1 MNFSDNVTLL
11 KGVGQKKAAL
21 LKKLNIETVGELLN
35 FYPRSYQD
43 RRTVKKIAE
52 ILPGSAGLFSG
63 TVIRIVNNQ
72 FIPGKKKML
81 KITIDDG
88 SSRAEIV
95 FFNAAYLANI
105 FIVGKEYYFYG
116 RAGQNSHPL
125 QFIHPDFSAE
135 MNDAISGILPVYPL
149 TEGIG
154 QNEMRKWQR
163 EAQESA
169 KSAEEFLPED
179 IIRRHH
185 LCSYAYALSNIH
197 FPQDEIRFKEAKYR
211 LIFDE
216 MLVLQTGLFAVK
228 AGSAEKKKGI
238 SFSREVDVSEY
249 IDSLSYPLTSA
260 QKRAVSEI
268 IGNMES
274 ETVMNRLLQGDVG
287 SGKTAVA
294 EIAMF
299 KAARSGFQAVLMA
312 PTEILAKQHYDGI
325 KNRFSAF
332 GIETGFL
339 SGSVNKKEREETL
352 ARLQEGRIA
361 ILIGTH
367 AVIQPDVK
375 FQNLGLVITDEQH
388 RFGVNHR
395 ALLGEKGKN
404 PDMLVMTATPIPR
417 TLAVIL
423 YGDLDVSVID
433 ELPPGRKKIITRAV
447 DGNNRNAVYS
457 FVRKQLEKGHQAYVV
472 TSLIEDSETMTM
484 HSAES
489 VYTELSGVF
498 EEFEVALLHGELK
511 QKEKDQIMMR
521 FAKGAIDVLVSTVV
535 IEVGINV
542 PNATVMV
549 IENSE
554 RFGLAQMHQLR
565 GRVGRGGI
573 QSYCILIH
581 EGKSEVARARAEIME
596 STADGFVIAEK
607 DLELRGPGEFFG
619 TRQHGL
625 PDLQIANLIKHTALL
640 ETVKKEAVFILK
652 EDPTLQSEK
661 YAPLKAKILQI
672 FQGSLDLRL

>member
-1 MNFSDNVTLL
+1 
-11 KGVGQKKAAL
+11 
-21 LKKLNIETVGELLN
+21 
-35 FYPRSYQD
+35 
-43 RRTVKKIAE
+43 
-52 ILPGSAGLFSG
+52 
-63 TVIRIVNNQ
+63 
-72 FIPGKKKML
+72 
-81 KITIDDG
+81 
-88 SSRAEIV
+88 
-95 FFNAAYLANI
+95 
-105 FIVGKEYYFYG
+105 
-116 RAGQNSHPL
+116 
-125 QFIHPDFSAE
+125 
-135 MNDAISGILPVYPL
+135 
-149 TEGIG
+149 
-154 QNEMRKWQR
+154 MRKWQR

>member
-1 MNFSDNVTLL
+1 
-11 KGVGQKKAAL
+11 
-21 LKKLNIETVGELLN
+21 
-35 FYPRSYQD
+35 
-43 RRTVKKIAE
+43 
-52 ILPGSAGLFSG
+52 
-63 TVIRIVNNQ
+63 
-72 FIPGKKKML
+72 
-81 KITIDDG
+81 
-88 SSRAEIV
+88 
-95 FFNAAYLANI
+95 
-105 FIVGKEYYFYG
+105 
-116 RAGQNSHPL
+116 
-125 QFIHPDFSAE
+125 
-135 MNDAISGILPVYPL
+135 
-149 TEGIG
+149 
-154 QNEMRKWQR
+154 
-163 EAQESA
+163 
-169 KSAEEFLPED
+169 
-179 IIRRHH
+179 
-185 LCSYAYALSNIH
+185 
-197 FPQDEIRFKEAKYR
+197 
-211 LIFDE
+211 
-216 MLVLQTGLFAVK
+216 
-228 AGSAEKKKGI
+228 
-238 SFSREVDVSEY
+238 
-249 IDSLSYPLTSA
+249 
-260 QKRAVSEI
+260 
-268 IGNMES
+268 
-274 ETVMNRLLQGDVG
+274 
-287 SGKTAVA
+287 
-294 EIAMF
+294 
-299 KAARSGFQAVLMA
+299 
-312 PTEILAKQHYDGI
+312 
-325 KNRFSAF
+325 
-332 GIETGFL
+332 
-339 SGSVNKKEREETL
+339 
-352 ARLQEGRIA
+352 
-361 ILIGTH
+361 
-367 AVIQPDVK
+367 
-375 FQNLGLVITDEQH
+375 
-388 RFGVNHR
+388 
-395 ALLGEKGKN
+395 
-404 PDMLVMTATPIPR
+404 
-417 TLAVIL
+417 VIL